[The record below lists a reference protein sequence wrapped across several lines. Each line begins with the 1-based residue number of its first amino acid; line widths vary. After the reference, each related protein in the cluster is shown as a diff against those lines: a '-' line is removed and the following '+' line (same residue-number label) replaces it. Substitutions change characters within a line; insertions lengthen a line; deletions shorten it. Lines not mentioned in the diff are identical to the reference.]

1 MWYFLL
7 LDRYRFFNGYCK
19 CKPLCKRYPSQSVRM
34 GKFEVRL
41 ENVLSRLFFFSD
53 GLVYPVMD
61 RWSYKQ
67 HTLWEISRR
76 TLSLKDSF
84 TWKVCKW
91 HLTSV
96 FNHSQNDMYTIHPHI
111 HKPSKIH
118 LRLLYRAVNYN
129 NDLWKETQHNNKPW
143 ILMYTWK
150 KY

>member
-1 MWYFLL
+1 MIFSVTWSIQVFQWLL
-7 LDRYRFFNGYCK
+7 QMQTAMQEVSKSK
-19 CKPLCKRYPSQSVRM
+19 CAY
-34 GKFEVRL
+34 GKVWGEVR
-41 ENVLSRLFFFSD
+41 ECPFQAFFFSD

-84 TWKVCKW
+84 RWKVCEW